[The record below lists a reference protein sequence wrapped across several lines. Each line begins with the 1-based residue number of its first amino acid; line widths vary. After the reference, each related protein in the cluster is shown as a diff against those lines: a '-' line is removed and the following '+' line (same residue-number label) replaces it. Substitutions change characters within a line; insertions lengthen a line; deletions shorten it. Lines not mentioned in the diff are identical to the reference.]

1 MSSLTKWSFSL
12 GLSASFLCLPYLSI
26 AQSIPDWS
34 VMTAPSESGLGK
46 PSIVAVGFS
55 QKTPEQIVKASPSL
69 NAPETTNS
77 IVKASSVFVP
87 FTHLTEGWN
96 VSSDPANANL
106 IFARD
111 GKALPV
117 GFSCKKGDG
126 FVTFR
131 SPPTTSFAANKRI
144 LVTLKSLHGSIR
156 IESKTSEGL
165 ERIIESEVPVRTSS
179 LVFVLTPK
187 KGDVTAHIGG
197 MLETITALKS
207 DVKILRFQSLCDQ
220 PLISAADE

>member
-1 MSSLTKWSFSL
+1 
-12 GLSASFLCLPYLSI
+12 
-26 AQSIPDWS
+26 
-34 VMTAPSESGLGK
+34 
-46 PSIVAVGFS
+46 
-55 QKTPEQIVKASPSL
+55 
-69 NAPETTNS
+69 
-77 IVKASSVFVP
+77 
-87 FTHLTEGWN
+87 LTEGWN

-111 GKALPV
+111 GKALHV

-131 SPPTTSFAANKRI
+131 SPPTTGFAANKHI

-156 IESKTSEGL
+156 IESKASEGP

-179 LVFVLTPK
+179 LVFVLSPK
-187 KGDVTAHIGG
+187 KGDVTAHVGG
-197 MLETITALKS
+197 VVETITALKS